1 MQIINYFQTNYQIYY
16 QNFIFIELLDK
27 RNQNI
32 IEKYKYL
39 LLLILIMKNIIYKSS
54 QYLYIYLSNFVT
66 FYY

>member
-16 QNFIFIELLDK
+16 QKFIFIELLDK

-32 IEKYKYL
+32 IEKFKYL
-39 LLLILIMKNIIYKSS
+39 LLLVLIMKNIIYKNS